1 MTPAQEQ
8 AASAA
13 RKAAIAYIRMR
24 RAELNTREPNEA
36 MLNSWR
42 QWSQDL
48 PYAHEIK
55 NAYRAAWRTTLET
68 A

>member
-13 RKAAIAYIRMR
+13 RRACIEWLKSYPGPTPPSQAADA
-24 RAELNTREPNEA
+24 A
-36 MLNSWR
+36 WR
-42 QWSQDL
+42 KWSQDL

-55 NAYRAAWRTTLET
+55 NAFLAAWRAQWEIR
-68 A
+68 